1 MNINEQNKK
10 ELFTQG
16 WTLVDMDLSKKDIE
30 KYRYA
35 VEDLRNKA
43 LKNNYP
49 LCRCSYPHLT
59 NDNLS
64 AIESPFNKLI
74 INEDV
79 KEFFQKI
86 NIGESIMKLMNWDM
100 VYLHLARLFIMRKY
114 KYLGN
119 WHVDFQS
126 WDGDISKMKTIQVA
140 IYLKDQDGFRIV
152 KPEFDLNGKNT
163 EAIRISPPDNPYLP
177 LNLPSKYFSEIRG
190 KAGTVLF
197 FAPGLFHQGNSNSER
212 LDFHFRFSNN
222 KNINKITDEV
232 KFYKSS
238 DIFKNIEIPAFY
250 LENFN
255 IIDDKYSPYIEEI
268 SKINKF
274 KNTLNYYT
282 CLINFY
288 KYFIKG
294 SNQKIDKPWTVN
306 LFSNTIFQ

>member
-1 MNINEQNKK
+1 MKIKNENKK
-10 ELFTQG
+10 ELLLQG
-16 WTLVDMDLSKKDIE
+16 WTQVDMGLSLKEIE
-30 KYRYA
+30 KFRKA
-35 VEDLRNKA
+35 VENLRDKA
-43 LKNNYP
+43 FYSGYP

-64 AIESPFNKLI
+64 AIESPFNNLI
-74 INEDV
+74 INDNV
-79 KEFFQKI
+79 KELFQKI
-86 NIGESIMKLMNWDM
+86 NIGKSIMKLMNWDM

-126 WDGDISKMKTIQVA
+126 WDGNISKMKTIQVA
-140 IYLKDQDGFRIV
+140 IYLKDQDGFRII

-163 EAIRISPPDNPYLP
+163 EAIKISPPENPYLP
-177 LNLPSKYFSEIRG
+177 LNLPSKYYSEIKG

-197 FAPGLFHQGNSNSER
+197 FAPGLLHQGNSNSER

-222 KNINKITDEV
+222 KNINKITDKV
-232 KFYKSS
+232 KFSKSS
-238 DIFKNIEIPAFY
+238 DIFKNIEIPEFY
-250 LENFN
+250 LEDFN
-255 IIDDKYSPYIEEI
+255 IINDKYSPCIEEI
-268 SKINKF
+268 SYINKF

-294 SNQKIDKPWTVN
+294 SNEKINKPWSVN

>member
-1 MNINEQNKK
+1 MNINIENKR

-30 KYRYA
+30 KYRNA

-43 LKNNYP
+43 LKISYP

-74 INEDV
+74 INDEV
-79 KEFFQKI
+79 KELFQKI
-86 NIGESIMKLMNWDM
+86 NIGESIIKLMNWDM

-119 WHVDFQS
+119 WHMDFQS
-126 WDGDISKMKTIQVA
+126 WDGNISKMKTIQVS
-140 IYLKDQDGFRIV
+140 IYLKDQDGFRIM
-152 KPEFDLNGKNT
+152 KPEFDLNGKSKD
-163 EAIRISPPDNPYLP
+163 AIRISPPDNPYLP
-177 LNLPSKYFSEIRG
+177 LNLPSKYYSEIRG

-197 FAPGLFHQGNSNSER
+197 FAPGLLHQGNSNSER

-222 KNINKITDEV
+222 KNINKIADKV
-232 KFYKSS
+232 NFSKKS
-238 DIFKNIEIPAFY
+238 DIFKNIEIPEFY
-250 LENFN
+250 LQDFN
-255 IIDDKYSPYIEEI
+255 INDDKYSPCIEEI
-268 SKINKF
+268 SYINKF

-282 CLINFY
+282 CLINIY
-288 KYFIKG
+288 KYLTK
-294 SNQKIDKPWTVN
+294 SSYQKIEKPWAVN